1 MFISW
6 ANSQVGI
13 SAGTVGADAPR
24 IGRIETSDA
33 FRLRA
38 LLEQS
43 QDRVVKLTVLLREAD
58 HRIKNSLQIATSVMQ
73 AEARRTESDD
83 VREALIRAASRIR
96 AISTVH
102 EALQAAGGESMVAVG
117 HLMEI
122 MCDSMQ
128 DLCDGKAEL
137 VCHADDASLTVPVTF
152 ARTLAILVNELIV
165 NALRH
170 AFPEDRLGTI
180 SVSLNH
186 VGGDI
191 LVVVKDDGIGLETA
205 NSGNTGFGTDL
216 IGMMVRQIGG
226 NLVSD
231 GTSGSCF
238 KLKAPVPLSPAQSTA
253 SVAPFAFA

>member
-13 SAGTVGADAPR
+13 SAGAVGANAPR
-24 IGRIETSDA
+24 IGSIETSDA
-33 FRLRA
+33 FHLRTP
-38 LLEQS
+38 LEQS

-73 AEARRTESDD
+73 AEARRTQSDD
-83 VREALIRAASRIR
+83 VREALISAASRIR

-102 EALQAAGGESMVAVG
+102 EALQAAGGESMVDVG
-117 HLMEI
+117 RLMKI

-137 VCHADDASLTVPVTF
+137 SFDDGNASLTVPVTF

-191 LVVVKDDGIGLETA
+191 LLDVKDDGIGLETT
-205 NSGNTGFGTDL
+205 NSGHTGFGTDL

-226 NLVSD
+226 NLVSE

-238 KLKAPVPLSPAQSTA
+238 KLKAPAPLSPAQSTA